1 MDRESKLLE
10 ILNKR
15 GITDSAE
22 IEEFLSMRPKKTYDP
37 FLLIDMDEGV
47 DLVLSA
53 VDNGEKIC
61 IYGDYDADG
70 VTATVILMEVLSQ
83 LTDDL
88 MYYIPSRFDEGYGLN
103 VDAVRKIHAAGTGL
117 IITVDCGSVSVG
129 EVALA
134 HELGMKVLVTDH
146 HRVTDALADCPVI
159 NPSRPECEYPFR
171 YLAGCGVAFKLAQAL
186 TTELGLSK
194 KVLTRTLDLV
204 ALGTIG
210 DIVPLIDENR
220 TLVKYG
226 LYAINLRE
234 RKNLDILIEMA
245 GLTPGSIN
253 AGRVSFGIVPNLNAA
268 GRIEHAARAV
278 EFLLAKD
285 EPEIRAGAEELIKY
299 NRGRKV
305 TQERIA
311 KNCIDIV
318 QREYPEDPF
327 LVLMPEDSDEGV
339 NGNVASNVKERFWRP
354 TIIVAKTEDGRY
366 KGTGRSIPGIDLYD
380 TLKKYE
386 NLFVTFGGHAGA
398 CGFTMNADHT
408 DELRTGLNRDI
419 SARIAQEPG
428 LLKKHIDA
436 ELELDAADMRIGLA
450 KELELLE
457 PCGQSNPRPRI
468 SITAVATSISR
479 IGTDGK
485 YLRFNAKLSDSVYVQ
500 CVAFKDA
507 DEITAVINDDPEG
520 RCRFTGIMEIDSWNG
535 RERLKMHVMQA
546 ERI

>member
-1 MDRESKLLE
+1 MDHESKLIE

-15 GITDSAE
+15 GITEESE
-22 IEEFLSMRPKKTYDP
+22 IEEFLSARPKKTYDP

-83 LTDDL
+83 ITDDL

-103 VDAVRKIHAAGTGL
+103 MDAVRKIHDAGVGL
-117 IITVDCGSVSVG
+117 IITVDCGSVSID

-146 HRVTDALADCPVI
+146 HRVTDKIAECPVI
-159 NPSRPECEYPFR
+159 NPARPESEYPFR
-171 YLAGCGVAFKLAQAL
+171 YLAGCGVAFKLAQAI

-210 DIVPLIDENR
+210 DIVPLVDENR

-234 RKNLDILIEMA
+234 RKNLDVLIDMA
-245 GLTPGSIN
+245 GLTPGTIT
-253 AGRVSFGIVPNLNAA
+253 AGKVSFGIVPNLNAA
-268 GRIEHAARAV
+268 GRMEHAAKAAA
-278 EFLLAKD
+278 FLLAD
-285 EPEIRAGAEELIKY
+285 DDAEIRTRAEELIRY
-299 NRGRKV
+299 NRERKT

-311 KNCIDIV
+311 RDCAGIV
-318 QREYPEDPF
+318 KRDYPDDPF
-327 LVLMPEDSDEGV
+327 LVLMPEVSDEGV
-339 NGNVASNVKERFWRP
+339 NGNVASNIKEKFWRP
-354 TIIVAKTEDGRY
+354 TIIVAKTEDNRY

-380 TLKKYE
+380 TLRKYE
-386 NLFVTFGGHAGA
+386 GFFATFGGHAGA
-398 CGFTMNADHT
+398 CGFTMEADHT
-408 DELRTGLNRDI
+408 DELREGLNKDLAAMLAEND
-419 SARIAQEPG
+419 S
-428 LLKKHIDA
+428 LLRKHIDA
-436 ELELDAADMRIGLA
+436 ELELDAADMRIELA

-457 PCGQSNPRPRI
+457 PCGQANPRPRVSI
-468 SITAVATSISR
+468 VAVPSSITR
-479 IGTDGK
+479 MGTDGK
-485 YLRFNAKLSDSVYVQ
+485 FLRFNARISPSVFVPCVVFRESDD
-500 CVAFKDA
+500 VA
-507 DEITAVINDDPEG
+507 AVISGNPEKAY
-520 RCRFTGIMEIDSWNG
+520 RFTGVIEADMWNG
-535 RERLKMHVMQA
+535 RERLKMTVMQA
-546 ERI
+546 EHI

>member
-186 TTELGLSK
+186 PSHPLSSPSPP
-194 KVLTRTLDLV
+194 
-204 ALGTIG
+204 A
-210 DIVPLIDENR
+210 
-220 TLVKYG
+220 
-226 LYAINLRE
+226 
-234 RKNLDILIEMA
+234 
-245 GLTPGSIN
+245 
-253 AGRVSFGIVPNLNAA
+253 PNPSQ
-268 GRIEHAARAV
+268 H
-278 EFLLAKD
+278 
-285 EPEIRAGAEELIKY
+285 
-299 NRGRKV
+299 
-305 TQERIA
+305 Q
-311 KNCIDIV
+311 
-318 QREYPEDPF
+318 
-327 LVLMPEDSDEGV
+327 S
-339 NGNVASNVKERFWRP
+339 
-354 TIIVAKTEDGRY
+354 
-366 KGTGRSIPGIDLYD
+366 
-380 TLKKYE
+380 
-386 NLFVTFGGHAGA
+386 LF
-398 CGFTMNADHT
+398 
-408 DELRTGLNRDI
+408 
-419 SARIAQEPG
+419 Q
-428 LLKKHIDA
+428 
-436 ELELDAADMRIGLA
+436 
-450 KELELLE
+450 
-457 PCGQSNPRPRI
+457 
-468 SITAVATSISR
+468 
-479 IGTDGK
+479 
-485 YLRFNAKLSDSVYVQ
+485 
-500 CVAFKDA
+500 
-507 DEITAVINDDPEG
+507 
-520 RCRFTGIMEIDSWNG
+520 
-535 RERLKMHVMQA
+535 
-546 ERI
+546 